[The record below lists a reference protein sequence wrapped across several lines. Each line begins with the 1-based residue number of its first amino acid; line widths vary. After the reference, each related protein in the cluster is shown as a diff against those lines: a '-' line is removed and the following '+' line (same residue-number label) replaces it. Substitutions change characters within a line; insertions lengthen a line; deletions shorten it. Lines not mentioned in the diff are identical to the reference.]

1 MPERSLPSIFS
12 TYEMINM
19 QLLHTKIT
27 ATYPIITR
35 VNTSHFY
42 FMILIYAQ
50 ITTLFCI
57 KFCFNAFFKY
67 TSLYI

>member
-1 MPERSLPSIFS
+1 MSERSLPSIFS
-12 TYEMINM
+12 TYEMTNM
-19 QLLHTKIT
+19 QLLHTKMT

-35 VNTSHFY
+35 ANPSHFY

-57 KFCFNAFFKY
+57 KFCFNEFFKY
-67 TSLYI
+67 TSLHI